1 MEEKGR
7 EEKEAGKK
15 KRLAH
20 LERELGPPDD
30 TQVGCPGATCP

>member
-1 MEEKGR
+1 MEEKGSEEKR
-7 EEKEAGKK
+7 EEKK

-20 LERELGPPDD
+20 LERELGLPDD